1 MPTITTHPNVLAIGL
16 LAAWMLS
23 ACATP
28 NSVPTGATL
37 AEAKATAG
45 TPTATWP
52 LPDGG
57 TRLQYSSQPAGQT
70 VWNLDFN
77 AKGQLVSR
85 EQALTDASFARI
97 VSGRTTRADVLRDFG
112 PPADI
117 QTFPLKQQSSFMY
130 RYVTQGGF
138 GAAFFI
144 SFDPA
149 GTVVGTQTG
158 LDPWLL
164 GGGDR
169 K

>member
-1 MPTITTHPNVLAIGL
+1 MPSIITQLSAFAVGL
-16 LAAWMLS
+16 FVALTLS

-28 NSVPTGATL
+28 NSVPIGATL
-37 AEAKATAG
+37 AEAKASAG
-45 TPTATWP
+45 APTATWP

-77 AKGQLVSR
+77 PKGQLVSR
-85 EQALTDASFARI
+85 EQVLTDASFTRI
-97 VSGRTTRADVLRDFG
+97 VTGRTTRADVLRDFG

-117 QTFPLKQQSSFMY
+117 QTFPLKQQSSYMY

-138 GAAFFI
+138 AAAFFVN
-144 SFDPA
+144 FDPA
-149 GTVVGTQTG
+149 GVVVGTQTG
-158 LDPWLL
+158 LDPWQL
-164 GGGDR
+164 GGDNR